1 MTFPAAFAA
10 KTPSTRLT
18 DSVSEFD
25 ALCANDAE
33 LAELRSAIRD
43 FLAADR
49 ERFGWQPAVDCW
61 LSRWD
66 TDFSARLADAGFVG
80 LTIPAEYGGRAPTAG
95 AGYLHR
101 YVVTEELLAQGAP
114 VAAHWIADRQV
125 APALLTYG
133 TEDQRRR
140 LLPRIAAGRL
150 YSAIGMS
157 EHGAGSDLAA
167 VATRA
172 TRTDGGW
179 VLNGTKVWTSG
190 AHLAHQVVVLARTSP
205 RDPEHR
211 HAGFSQFIVPTDT
224 AGVTI
229 SPIILMDGEHHFNEV
244 QFDDVALSD
253 ADVLGDIGDGWHQVT
268 AELGFERSGPER
280 ILSTATMLFDV
291 IRSLARKGD
300 TDGRTAAEIG
310 DLIGRMIS
318 LRQMSVSVAR
328 ALTDGRDAAARA
340 ALVKDLG
347 TRFEQE
353 SVDVAADL
361 IDAVDGSSPDAARL
375 RAMLATARVHS
386 PLFTLRGG
394 TNEVLRGVVA
404 KSREAGRSAPSDELG
419 RLVDDVGQRAFDAK
433 LGRRGLPDEF
443 DADLWGTLEDTGLTR
458 LTSAQGASLQES
470 AVVLEGLA
478 RWAAAVPVAETDLL
492 AAWLATQAGLQVP
505 GAGPL
510 SVAIADARAVDD
522 RIAGIATDVPWPRSG
537 PVLLAMRGDDATF
550 VTVLDGAEVTDSY
563 TLAGE
568 PRGAIVFDMPV
579 ADTVALSRAVGDELV
594 RRGAWARCVQII
606 GAFSAAAELTARH
619 IGERN
624 QFGRPLSGFQ
634 AVQHALAGML
644 GEVERSRAAT
654 ALATA
659 AAADFGFDSPRA
671 DYAVTAAKVAV
682 GRAVGPVTT
691 IAHQLHG
698 AIGTTIEHPL
708 WLATMRAK
716 GWADEYGTTGYY
728 ARRLGRLALSG
739 TDPWDLVVG
748 P

>member
-1 MTFPAAFAA
+1 MTFPAAFSPR
-10 KTPSTRLT
+10 TRRTRLT
-18 DSVSEFD
+18 TSVSEFD

-43 FLAADR
+43 FLVADR
-49 ERFGWQPAVDCW
+49 KQFGWQSAVDCW

-80 LTIPAEYGGRAPTAG
+80 LTIPAEYGGRAPADG

-114 VAAHWIADRQV
+114 VGAHWIADRQV

-133 TEDQRRR
+133 TEEQRRR
-140 LLPRIAAGRL
+140 LLPKIAAGRL

-167 VATRA
+167 VQTKA
-172 TRTDGGW
+172 TRTDDGW

-190 AHLAHQVVVLARTSP
+190 AHLAHQAVVLARTSP

-211 HAGFSQFIVPTDT
+211 HAGFSQFIVPLDR

-229 SPIILMDGEHHFNEV
+229 DPIILMDGEHHFNEV
-244 QFDDVALSD
+244 QFDDVALTD
-253 ADVLGDIGDGWHQVT
+253 ADLLGDVGDGWHQVT

-280 ILSTATMLFDV
+280 ILSTATMLFD
-291 IRSLARKGD
+291 IMRSLARQGD
-300 TDGRTAAEIG
+300 ADNRTAAEIG
-310 DLIGRMIS
+310 DLMGRMIS

-328 ALTDGRDAAARA
+328 ALTDGQDAAARA
-340 ALVKDLG
+340 AMVKDLG

-353 SVDVAADL
+353 SVDAAADL
-361 IDAVDGSSPDAARL
+361 IDGVEDATTL

-404 KSREAGRSAPSDELG
+404 KSREKQQSAAGDELSQ
-419 RLVDDVGQRAFDAK
+419 LVDDVGRRAFDAK
-433 LGRRGLPDEF
+433 LGQRGLPDEF
-443 DADLWGTLEDTGLTR
+443 DADLWTTLEETGLTR
-458 LTSAQGASLQES
+458 LTSAQDASLQES

-492 AAWLATQAGLQVP
+492 AAWLAAQAGLDVP
-505 GAGPL
+505 DAGPL
-510 SVAIADARAVDD
+510 SVAIAEARAVDG
-522 RIAGIATDVPWPRSG
+522 RLSGVATDVPWPRSG
-537 PVLLAMRGDDATF
+537 QVLLAVRSDDATN
-550 VTVLDGAEVTDSY
+550 VAILDDAEITDSY

-568 PRGAIVFDMPV
+568 PRGSIAFDLSV
-579 ADTVALSRAVGDELV
+579 ADTVVLSSAVGEELV
-594 RRGAWARCVQII
+594 RRGAWARCVQIL
-606 GAFSAAAELTARH
+606 GAFSAAADLTTKH
-619 IGERN
+619 IGERQ
-624 QFGRPLSGFQ
+624 QFGRPLNKFQ
-634 AVQHALAGML
+634 AVQHSLAGML
-644 GEVERSRAAT
+644 GDIERARAAT

-659 AAADFGFDSPRA
+659 AASDFGFDSQRA

-708 WLATMRAK
+708 WLATMRARS
-716 GWADEYGTTGYY
+716 WADEYGTTSHH
-728 ARRLGRLALSG
+728 ARRLGRMALSG
-739 TDPWDLVVG
+739 ADPWDLVVG
-748 P
+748 T